1 MIKQFKS
8 LSQFECFIKNA
19 IAFFNKMYRK
29 TFRCRLLDTILNSKA
44 VAILFKIIRRD
55 EVFFITIKWY

>member
-19 IAFFNKMYRK
+19 IAFLIKYIENP
-29 TFRCRLLDTILNSKA
+29 
-44 VAILFKIIRRD
+44 II
-55 EVFFITIKWY
+55 VGFSIQF